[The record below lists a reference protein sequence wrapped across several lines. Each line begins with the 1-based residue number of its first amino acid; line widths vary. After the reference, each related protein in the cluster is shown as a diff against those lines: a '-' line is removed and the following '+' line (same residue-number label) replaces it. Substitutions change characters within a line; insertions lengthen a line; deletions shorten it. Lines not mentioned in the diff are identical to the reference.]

1 MHVVQTWNTVARWFS
16 TTVERFNCCFD
27 RIHHFPFLVFS
38 HLQIRNTCWSRIVYC
53 FKLFNPFLLPRSC
66 SYASIVFHSTSEHLS
81 QFYHGYENR
90 ESFVPDLGSLRL
102 IVDDLNTNNDI
113 ILLLR
118 YCETIHR
125 LYHVVLL
132 SFASHLVSK
141 CDYSQFVSKSGFVLC
156 IHSHSYYTV
165 SLTWPTTVRILL
177 VYSLDSGL

>member
-1 MHVVQTWNTVARWFS
+1 MYLLPDARSTNLKYRRSLILNHCRTIQLLFRSNSSLSLSRLLSSTDPEHLLVA
-16 TTVERFNCCFD
+16 D
-27 RIHHFPFLVFS
+27 R
-38 HLQIRNTCWSRIVYC
+38 YC

-165 SLTWPTTVRILL
+165 SLT
-177 VYSLDSGL
+177 